1 MIRPR
6 SSVFVNTHVTTS
18 PAESSIASTGDR
30 SEHTAEVSV
39 QFAGTVSATEY
50 VPGSRSPE
58 SLDWPSERVKPSA
71 S

>member
-1 MIRPR
+1 MILPR

-18 PAESSIASTGDR
+18 PAESSIALAGDW
-30 SEHTAEVSV
+30 SEQTAEVST
-39 QFAGTVSATEY
+39 QFAGTVSETEY

-58 SLDWPSERVKPSA
+58 SLDWPSLSENPSA